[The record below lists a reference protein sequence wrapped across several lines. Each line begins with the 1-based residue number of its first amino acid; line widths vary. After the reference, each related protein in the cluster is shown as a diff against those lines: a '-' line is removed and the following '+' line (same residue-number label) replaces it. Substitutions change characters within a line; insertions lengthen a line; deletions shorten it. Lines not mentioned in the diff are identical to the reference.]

1 MSNNSSLTGWKG
13 GEYVIK
19 EVHFII
25 LALLIVAVNSCVIVT
40 VWRKSILQKWQ
51 NYLLVSLAFS
61 DLSTGLVGLPLA
73 FLCSFAISSNVAC
86 PFCSVAY
93 IFTKFVSVS
102 TILHLLIV
110 TYERFM
116 FIVYPFYY
124 ERITAKHA
132 RCMLILAVA
141 WLISLAVA
149 LVPFAWTNP
158 RKCGETKNAKKWLYY
173 NIITV
178 IFCLLIPMIMF
189 IYAFVSMFLVAR
201 VHIRRQERLL
211 TRLPGSGSPPAEP
224 NMAPRKEARV
234 AVIFILM
241 WTTFAICWGPYFA
254 LAIIDEWKEKIS
266 VPEKLWQATDVLRFL
281 TSLLNPLLY
290 SFLKKDFC
298 QALGMSCC
306 VQQSTSCG
314 CCLPY
319 DKRFNRRCEVPLHS
333 NVARRL
339 SDTGHNA
346 LMTQAS
352 MV

>member
-13 GEYVIK
+13 EEYVIK

-40 VWRKSILQKWQ
+40 VWRKRILHKWQ
-51 NYLLVSLAFS
+51 NYLLVSLALS
-61 DLSTGLVGLPLA
+61 DLSTGLVGLPIS
-73 FLCSFAISSNVAC
+73 FICSFAISPNTAC

-93 IFTKFVSVS
+93 IFTKFISVS

-116 FIVYPFYY
+116 FIVYPFHY
-124 ERITAKHA
+124 ERITAKHV
-132 RCMLILAVA
+132 RFMLILAVT
-141 WLISLAVA
+141 WFISLAVA
-149 LVPFAWTNP
+149 SVPFAWMNP
-158 RKCGETKNAKKWLYY
+158 SKCGETKNAKTWLYY
-173 NIITV
+173 NVITV
-178 IFCLLIPMIMF
+178 ILFLLIPMILF
-189 IYAFVSMFLVAR
+189 IYAYVSMFLVAR

-211 TRLPGSGSPPAEP
+211 TRLPESRSPAEP

-241 WTTFAICWGPYFA
+241 WTTFVICWGPYFA
-254 LAIIDEWKEKIS
+254 LAIIDEWKEKVI
-266 VPEKLWQATDVLRFL
+266 VPEKLWQAADVLRFL

-306 VQQSTSCG
+306 VQQSASCG

-333 NVARRL
+333 NVAQRL
-339 SDTGHNA
+339 SDNGHAA
-346 LMTQAS
+346 LMTQTS
-352 MV
+352 TVH